1 METQIGLF
9 AKVGAGLSALLGGV
23 FGLGKYNAVLVKK
36 KELYKDGQSIYLTVD
51 KSKENIA
58 DCRNV
63 MSKEIEGV
71 NDNLDEIKVLLKERN
86 DKDVVNAEVLGGIKQ
101 FMIDHAK

>member
-1 METQIGLF
+1 MVRQM
-9 AKVGAGLSALLGGV
+9 LLGGV

>member
-1 METQIGLF
+1 MDCLLKLELDYQHYW
-9 AKVGAGLSALLGGV
+9 AGF

-63 MSKEIEGV
+63 ISKEIEGV